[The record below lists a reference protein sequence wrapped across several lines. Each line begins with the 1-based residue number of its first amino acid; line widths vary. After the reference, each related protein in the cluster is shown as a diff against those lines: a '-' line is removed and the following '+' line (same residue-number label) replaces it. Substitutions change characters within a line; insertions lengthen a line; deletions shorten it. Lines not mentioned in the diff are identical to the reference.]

1 MDSSPS
7 KNTSSKGKVLF
18 DKSKTAGG
26 GDQEDIWDDRALIR
40 AYERSIKQVKDKLSS
55 GATTTTATTS
65 APYRGD
71 EEISDDEEE
80 EDEEDEDE
88 YDDEEEENL
97 EYKASDL
104 KKKANPKDWQVGDL
118 CMAIYSED
126 GLAYPANILNI
137 GEDNKCTVRYLHYL
151 NEEEKS
157 LDELYENV
165 EEVVEED
172 YKINEL
178 TKNITNK
185 ETNIRPPMGFLPP
198 PPPIPLPSL
207 DSKVSEDDAL
217 HSMLIS
223 WYMSGYHTGFYY
235 GLKNAAQNSNK
246 K

>member
-18 DKSKTAGG
+18 DKSKTAGAGGG

-80 EDEEDEDE
+80 EDEEDEEE
-88 YDDEEEENL
+88 YEDEEEDEN
-97 EYKASDL
+97 L

-126 GLAYPANILNI
+126 GLAYPANILSI

-165 EEVVEED
+165 EEVVEE
-172 YKINEL
+172 INKL
-178 TKNITNK
+178 TENTTNK

-207 DSKVSEDDAL
+207 DSKVTQDDAL

>member
-7 KNTSSKGKVLF
+7 KNSSSKGKVLF
-18 DKSKTAGG
+18 DKSKTA
-26 GDQEDIWDDRALIR
+26 DQEDIWDDRALIR
-40 AYERSIKQVKDKLSS
+40 AYERSVKQVKDKLSS
-55 GATTTTATTS
+55 GATTTAATTS
-65 APYRGD
+65 ASYRGD

-80 EDEEDEDE
+80 EDDEEDEEE
-88 YDDEEEENL
+88 YEDEEEDEN
-97 EYKASDL
+97 L

-126 GLAYPANILNI
+126 GLAYPANILSI

-165 EEVVEED
+165 EED
-172 YKINEL
+172 DKINEL
-178 TKNITNK
+178 TENTTNK
-185 ETNIRPPMGFLPP
+185 ETNIRPPMSFLPP

-235 GLKNAAQNSNK
+235 GLKSAAQNSNK